1 MLAQCYTVNYH
12 LRCYFLFKKL
22 LFTECLPWTKQV
34 TSNPGLF
41 TDEMCVLGNFVKFTE
56 DITARANG
64 HTDKKTD

>member
-1 MLAQCYTVNYH
+1 M
-12 LRCYFLFKKL
+12 
-22 LFTECLPWTKQV
+22 